1 MATFNLK
8 KRKNVETSLR
18 DISRL
23 QKTVE
28 CLIVFLLI
36 SSIHILK
43 RLFITILIIVDST
56 ITLKVKEI
64 SERATD
70 CTIFLFS
77 TNIR

>member
-36 SSIHILK
+36 SSIHIFK
-43 RLFITILIIVDST
+43 RLFIT
-56 ITLKVKEI
+56 
-64 SERATD
+64 
-70 CTIFLFS
+70 F
-77 TNIR
+77 

>member
-36 SSIHILK
+36 SSIHIFK

-56 ITLKVKEI
+56 IITKSK
-64 SERATD
+64 RN
-70 CTIFLFS
+70 F
-77 TNIR
+77 